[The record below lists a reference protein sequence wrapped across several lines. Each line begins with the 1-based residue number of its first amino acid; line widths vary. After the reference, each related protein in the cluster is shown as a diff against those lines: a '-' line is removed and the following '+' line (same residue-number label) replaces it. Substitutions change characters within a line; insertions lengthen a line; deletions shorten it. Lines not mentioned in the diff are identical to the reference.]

1 MKYVVIKKFK
11 DLLDSN
17 HLYQLGDAYPRSGK
31 KATQKRIAELSGSK
45 NKAGQ
50 PLIEAVPEECPEVKE
65 EPEKVEKPKKTTK
78 KKGK

>member
-11 DLLDSN
+11 DLLDTN
-17 HLYQLGDAYPRSGK
+17 HLYEIGDEYPRSGS

-45 NKAGQ
+45 NKAGH
-50 PLIEAVPEECPEVKE
+50 PLIEAVPEDCPKVKE
-65 EPEKVEKPKKTTK
+65 EPEEKPKKTTK